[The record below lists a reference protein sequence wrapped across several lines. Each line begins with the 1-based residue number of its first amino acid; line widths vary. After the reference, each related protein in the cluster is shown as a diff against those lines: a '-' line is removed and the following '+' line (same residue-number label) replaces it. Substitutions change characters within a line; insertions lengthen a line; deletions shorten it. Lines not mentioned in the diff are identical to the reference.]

1 MSFELKP
8 RVTSEEYLALER
20 KAERKSEY
28 FNGEIFAMSGA
39 SLQKVEL
46 PT

>member
-1 MSFELKP
+1 MSVELKP

-28 FNGEIFAMSGA
+28 FKIRQPLVAFRDKSQGRHN
-39 SLQKVEL
+39 
-46 PT
+46 

>member
-28 FNGEIFAMSGA
+28 FNGGKYLRCRERAHNMF
-39 SLQKVEL
+39 SL
-46 PT
+46 